1 MDLWLTRGRPEPQL
15 PHVPGCDVAGT
26 IDAVGE
32 GVDLEVGAEVVVN
45 PAVSTLE
52 AVVHLGNDAPV
63 GRGFQILGEQR
74 WGGHADGVVVPARN
88 IVPRPAGRTWEEC
101 AAYPPATLTSYRMLR
116 RARLVAGEN
125 ALVVCIG
132 GGGSAAALAHG
143 RTT

>member
-74 WGGHADGVVVPARN
+74 WGGH
-88 IVPRPAGRTWEEC
+88 RTEE
-101 AAYPPATLTSYRMLR
+101 R
-116 RARLVAGEN
+116 RVGKEWVRQFRSR
-125 ALVVCIG
+125 
-132 GGGSAAALAHG
+132 GSA
-143 RTT
+143 